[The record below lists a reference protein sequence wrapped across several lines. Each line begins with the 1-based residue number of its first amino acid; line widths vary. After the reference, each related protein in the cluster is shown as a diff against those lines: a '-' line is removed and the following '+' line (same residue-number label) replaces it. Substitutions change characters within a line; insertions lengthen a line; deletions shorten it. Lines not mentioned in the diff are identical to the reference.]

1 MKKRI
6 SHDEEYFYRKLI
18 SGMITAI
25 NVFLLFIIIVGE
37 WKFEYPWKEE
47 NCIKNIFLIIVI
59 FILGMGIFYIVKT
72 NFGKKLLQ
80 KFEKVT
86 IKNKW
91 ILLYS
96 IIVFAFQIYVSKS
109 IWFKTGWDCEVL
121 VNTAFKI

>member
-59 FILGMGIFYIVKT
+59 FILGMGIFYIVNT
-72 NFGKKLLQ
+72 IIFHYCICFPDLCFQ
-80 KFEKVT
+80 K
-86 IKNKW
+86 
-91 ILLYS
+91 Y
-96 IIVFAFQIYVSKS
+96 
-109 IWFKTGWDCEVL
+109 L
-121 VNTAFKI
+121 V